1 MIWRYIM
8 NKILDSKIK
17 SLIKEHKTLDWEIK
31 KLQALSPYRDDDIKV
46 LKKRKLSVKD
56 LIEALKNDTRE
67 TV

>member
-1 MIWRYIM
+1 M

-17 SLIKEHKTLDWEIK
+17 SLIKEHRTLDWEIK
-31 KLQALSPYRDDDIKV
+31 KLEALSPYKDDEIKV

>member
-17 SLIKEHKTLDWEIK
+17 SLIKQHKTLDWEIK

>member
-8 NKILDSKIK
+8 NKILDSKLK
-17 SLIKEHKTLDWEIK
+17 NLIKEHRTLDWEIK
-31 KLQALSPYRDDDIKV
+31 KLQALSPYKDDEIKV